1 MALLLYCNFAIA
13 QTSHIGWNIYQQQST
28 DTSLHFINANGNLQN
43 KDINGQSGH
52 AIGDNLLGFGLKG
65 SMKYHYGD
73 NPINF
78 VTSIAGDLSTF
89 NPADSLVWQG
99 GVTIN
104 SIGLNSL
111 FRATPYNLTGTYG
124 DNRISLDANDFIVK
138 FDKDEFVVDDATGD
152 NLSYSPADTM
162 LLGSINSDGTAKWLN
177 WNALKSS
184 FSSANFYT
192 DNGIFTGDRF
202 VNGNNYRLEFSDV
215 RIATFNTSEGFD
227 IQAGNGIFNAEALGG
242 FNLSSGSSDGNIY
255 SLDTLRVSS
264 GRAIFVLGANDF
276 NVSAGEINFAST
288 SSDINIAAQNDI
300 VLDANNGIIKAE
312 KPIYAKQ
319 NMIFISDNGTCFEV
333 SVDNSGAWITQI
345 ITCP

>member
-89 NPADSLVWQG
+89 NSADSLVWQG

-124 DNRISLDANDFIVK
+124 DNRISLDANDFIVR

-152 NLSYSPADTM
+152 NLSYSLADTM

-192 DNGIFTGDRF
+192 DNGMLAGDRF
-202 VNGNNYRLEFSDV
+202 VDGDGFRLEFSNLGST
-215 RIATFNTSEGFD
+215 IFNTQGFD
-227 IQAGNGIFNAEALGG
+227 IQAGNGTFNAEALDG
-242 FNLSSGSSDGNIY
+242 FNLLSASGKGLIHSF
-255 SLDTLRVSS
+255 DTLNIKSDRTILLD
-264 GRAIFVLGANDF
+264 GTNNFDA
-276 NVSAGEINFAST
+276 SAAVINLTST
-288 SSDINIAAQNDI
+288 SSNVNIDAQNDI
-300 VLDANNGIIKAE
+300 VLDATNGIIKAE